1 MADDIVTTINAG
13 NRDGTPFTPAQVN
26 DIVTR
31 LRNSCAHNTGDPDR
45 CTRCGRENAYA
56 VGGDAINLIEAQQAE
71 IERLRG
77 IAEELA
83 DAFQQVTDHGDACP
97 ICWESF
103 KATRKAENCYGH
115 AAIIEL
121 EARRG

>member
-1 MADDIVTTINAG
+1 VADDIVTRLDCAYP
-13 NRDGTPFTPAQVN
+13 RHGTT
-26 DIVTR
+26 DCE
-31 LRNSCAHNTGDPDR
+31 L
-45 CTRCGRENAYA
+45 CTFCLAK
-56 VGGDAINLIEAQQAE
+56 AE

-115 AAIIEL
+115 AAIIGL

>member
-1 MADDIVTTINAG
+1 VA
-13 NRDGTPFTPAQVN
+13 N

-31 LRNSCAHNTGDPDR
+31 LRVKDGVYTEFWQQKLMDEAADEIDR
-45 CTRCGRENAYA
+45 LRAEVDLKGGRLD
-56 VGGDAINLIEAQQAE
+56 DALDE
-71 IERLRG
+71 IEQLRG

-83 DAFQQVTDHGDACP
+83 DAFQKVTDHGDACP

-103 KATRKAENCYGH
+103 RATWKFENCFGH
-115 AAIIEL
+115 AAVIEL